1 MILILTLNPLLER
14 RFHYKNI
21 SLNSVNRNGTIT
33 YQAGGKGINVSRQL
47 KKLGIESYNI
57 FFSGGA
63 SGKLIREL
71 VRKENLDFTSI
82 HIEQETRQAAIII
95 SEEDKKIY
103 SFFSSN
109 PEVSDNEISQ
119 MKLTI
124 QKMLSNC
131 EMVIISG
138 SSPSVAA
145 EDIVSFTIT
154 EANKLD
160 KISICDFYGESLE
173 KIFDLSPTIIHNN
186 YDEIKNYIK
195 NDIND
200 EQTVLSLLD
209 SFYKKNIKRVYITNG
224 ASPSY
229 AQNFNYVY
237 KVFPPEIDY
246 VDSTGSGDAFVA
258 GLIYGWKKG
267 DVFESSLKY
276 STALASANAMSF
288 DVCNVDKNSFSSL
301 IDKVKVETIGKKMK
315 LIDDSP
321 TSH

>member
-14 RFHYKNI
+14 RFHFKNI

-71 VRKENLDFTSI
+71 VKKENLNFTSI

-95 SEEDKKIY
+95 SEEDKKIF

-109 PEVSDNEISQ
+109 PEVSENEISQ
-119 MKLTI
+119 MKSTI

-131 EMVIISG
+131 EMIVISG

-145 EDIVSFTIT
+145 EEVVSFTIN

-173 KIFDLSPTIIHNN
+173 KTFNLSPTIIHNN
-186 YDEIKNYIK
+186 FDEIKNYLKVDLSDEK
-195 NDIND
+195 NI
-200 EQTVLSLLD
+200 LLFLD
-209 SFYKKNIKRVYITNG
+209 SLYRKNIKRVYITNG

-237 KVFPPEIDY
+237 KVFPPKINY
-246 VDSTGSGDAFVA
+246 IDSTGSGDAFVS
-258 GLIYGWKKG
+258 GLIYSWKKG
-267 DVFESSLKY
+267 DVFESSLKF
-276 STALASANAMSF
+276 STALASANATSF
-288 DVCNVDKNSFSSL
+288 DVCNVDKNSIISL
-301 IDKVKVETIGKKMK
+301 IDEVKVETIGKKMK

-321 TSH
+321 SSH